1 MLLDL
6 LELLIIIVPFSIIT
20 TGIQFSFIP
29 SPPITILQ
37 SAVYQCTVT
46 DVGQSDSVG
55 LRWEVNGISS
65 QSPDDWSLF
74 ISTTGITL
82 IGTSTDSILTIPG
95 DTTNT
100 LNDVPAYTVQCIV
113 DGNGYYNTSS
123 HTLYIQGIIEWR
135 CVVDRILRLV
145 MRTHILVA

>member
-1 MLLDL
+1 MIANEHYLT
-6 LELLIIIVPFSIIT
+6 IIT

-37 SAVYQCTVT
+37 SAVYQCILT
-46 DVGQSDSVG
+46 DAGQSDDVG

-65 QSPDDWSLF
+65 LSPADWNPF

-82 IGTSTDSILTIPG
+82 TGTDTDSILTIPG

-100 LNDVPAYTVQCIV
+100 LNDVPAYTVQCIADGMV
-113 DGNGYYNTSS
+113 DGNGYYNTGS
-123 HTLYIQGIIEWR
+123 HTLYIQGISEWR
-135 CVVDRILRLV
+135 CIIVSNTEISVENTYFSTD
-145 MRTHILVA
+145 